1 MPYVTDTHALIWYMS
16 NDPKLSENAKEI
28 FVKIDDSEDYIVIP
42 CIVFFELLYLIEKKK
57 IDFDFDKF
65 IEFISSSKNY
75 KVEPLCIPIIRKSRE
90 IPREKVNDPWD
101 RLISATALHLNI
113 PLITKDSVIRKIG
126 IEVIW

>member
-28 FVKIDDSEDYIVIP
+28 FIKIDDSEDYIVIP

-75 KVEPLCIPIIRKSRE
+75 KVEPLFIPIIRKNRE

-101 RLISATALHLNI
+101 RLISATALHLNV
-113 PLITKDSVIRKIG
+113 PLITKDSVIREIG